1 MDGHACKKRSKD
13 TPYTCGGYGM
23 VNRDRLEKANTRT
36 VLSEV
41 VPLQAPYVVFIDPCG
56 ACNLCCA
63 FCPCNTADFKNAE
76 RHKMM
81 DMTLFNKIVK
91 DLQEF
96 EEPVKV
102 INLYGFGE
110 PLLNRNIAEMV
121 RILKARKICREI
133 RITTN
138 GLLLTRDLS
147 HELVEAGVDML
158 RFSIEALDA
167 GEYKRICKVE
177 MDYGNLLEQIGYLY
191 QISRRTD
198 TKVSVKTLNVAL
210 KDDADANRFYDIF
223 EPISD
228 YTYIQDT
235 TQAWAEFDAYV
246 PEGNYEAGNI
256 GDMMDKDKICSFP
269 LTTMTIHSNG
279 AVCVCPQDW
288 KFATKYGEVQDAG
301 LRELWNGVK
310 LRGIQR
316 AHLMGMRCRMPYCK
330 DCNVCVSNDD
340 VRKTAQ
346 ILLQRLED

>member
-1 MDGHACKKRSKD
+1 
-13 TPYTCGGYGM
+13 M
-23 VNRDRLEKANTRT
+23 VNRDRLEKANARAI
-36 VLSEV
+36 LSEV
-41 VPLQAPYVVFIDPCG
+41 VPLKAPYVVFIDPCG
-56 ACNLCCA
+56 ACNLSCA
-63 FCPCNTADFKNAE
+63 FCPCNTADFMNLE

-81 DMTLFNKIVK
+81 DMELFQKIVD
-91 DLQEF
+91 DLLEF

-110 PLLNRNIAEMV
+110 PLLNKNIVEMV
-121 RILKARKICREI
+121 RILKDKKVCREI

-138 GLLLTRDLS
+138 GLILTEQLS
-147 HELVEAGVDML
+147 SELVAAGIDML
-158 RFSIEALDA
+158 RFSIEALTA
-167 GEYKRICKVE
+167 EAYKQICKIDMNYDELV
-177 MDYGNLLEQIGYLY
+177 NQIEYLY
-191 QISRRTD
+191 QITRGTN
-198 TKVSVKTLNVAL
+198 TKVSVKILNVAL
-210 KDDADANRFYDIF
+210 KDDQDANRFYDIF
-223 EPISD
+223 EPVSD

-288 KFATKYGEVQDAG
+288 KFATKYGMVQDAS
-301 LRELWNGVK
+301 LCSLWNSLR

-316 AHLMGMRCRMPYCK
+316 AHLEGKRYKMPYCK

-340 VRKTAQ
+340 VRKMTGAILERLNSAQ
-346 ILLQRLED
+346 TTLKEKC

>member
-1 MDGHACKKRSKD
+1 
-13 TPYTCGGYGM
+13 M
-23 VNRDRLEKANTRT
+23 VNRDRLEKANERT

-41 VPLQAPYVVFIDPCG
+41 VPLKAPYVVFIDPCG
-56 ACNLCCA
+56 ACNLSCA
-63 FCPCNTADFKNAE
+63 FCPCNTADFMNAE

-81 DMTLFNKIVK
+81 DMELFEKIVK
-91 DLQEF
+91 DLLDF
-96 EEPVKV
+96 EENVRV

-110 PLLNRNIAEMV
+110 PLLNRKLVEMV
-121 RILKARKICREI
+121 RILKVRKVCREI

-138 GLLLTRDLS
+138 GLMLTKQLS
-147 HELVEAGVDML
+147 HELVEAGVDMM
-158 RFSIEALDA
+158 RFSIEALNA
-167 GEYKRICKVE
+167 EEYKRICKVD
-177 MDYGNLLEQIGYLY
+177 MDYRNLIEHIAYLY
-191 QISRRTD
+191 KISRGTG
-198 TKVSVKTLNVAL
+198 TKVSVKILNVAL
-210 KDDADANRFYDIF
+210 RDDSDANCFYDIF

-288 KFATKYGEVQDAG
+288 KFATKYGEVQNSS
-301 LRELWNGVK
+301 LRELWYSQR
-310 LRGIQR
+310 LRGIQK
-316 AHLMGMRCRMPYCK
+316 AHLMGKRRMMRYCK

-340 VRKTAQ
+340 VRKMTSV
-346 ILLQRLED
+346 LLEKLSN

>member
-1 MDGHACKKRSKD
+1 
-13 TPYTCGGYGM
+13 M
-23 VNRDRLEKANTRT
+23 VNRDRLEKANSRA

-41 VPLQAPYVVFIDPCG
+41 VPLKAPYVVFVDPCG
-56 ACNLCCA
+56 ACNLSCA
-63 FCPCNTADFKNAE
+63 FCPCNTADFMNAE

-81 DMTLFNKIVK
+81 DSKLFNKIVD
-91 DLQEF
+91 DLMQF

-121 RILKARKICREI
+121 RVLKEKKVCREI

-138 GLLLTRDLS
+138 GLLLTEQLS
-147 HELVEAGVDML
+147 RELVEAGVDMM
-158 RFSIEALDA
+158 RFSIEALNEED
-167 GEYKRICKVE
+167 YRNICKVDMNYQE
-177 MDYGNLLEQIGYLY
+177 LVDQIAYLY
-191 QISRRTD
+191 QISRGTD

-210 KDDADANRFYDIF
+210 KDDADANRFYDIY
-223 EPISD
+223 EAISD

-235 TQAWAEFDAYV
+235 TQAWSEFEAYV

-279 AVCVCPQDW
+279 NVCVCPQGW
-288 KFATKYGEVQDAG
+288 KFATKYGEVQNAG
-301 LRELWNGVK
+301 LLELWNSQK
-310 LRGIQR
+310 LKGIQR
-316 AHLMGMRCRMPYCK
+316 THLQGKRCMMRYCK

-346 ILLQRLED
+346 LILRKLDS